1 MASFLSTSATRSS
14 RQKDKIYLIGFVTH
28 QITGGKLPSNRQV
41 LRSLFYNIREV
52 KLNIKGAARL
62 TIKKV
67 FIFWEKARIQTK
79 HLKDSVA
86 KLEKLHEEW
95 RKLQKNSNRTGPAQ
109 TEKEK
114 LFKAILDDLF
124 DIAHQDALQTATEE
138 DKLFL
143 LKQREKGCP
152 GVMGG
157 VDLKCVKAEERWQ
170 KRNASEMTRLT
181 KFRTS
186 SELEELK
193 SLGSST
199 SDEDEIEDNDQRTEK
214 VDMVTL
220 NYGPE
225 KKMKKY
231 TRGTEE
237 IVNEKLFLI
246 LDRCAISDRDA
257 ARIISA
263 TIESLSHDSQQY
275 IVKLEGAVVH
285 WGGKLLPDMLNKE
298 NVERVAVLISCGEEE
313 QLIGVPLLENGAGS
327 TIAKSVYSELGK
339 WGALDKIQA
348 MSFDTTAVNTG
359 RIKGACVLL
368 EQLMEKKLLYL
379 PCRHQILEVVLRS
392 VFDAALGKTTGPQSD
407 IFKKFKTEWN
417 SIDKKKFKSGVKDK
431 SVASKLINPDQISK
445 LWSNNEK
452 YLKSK
457 KIVDGLKVTNDTAK
471 RGVKLITDYNSCIT
485 KDEEQKQYLLQL
497 IAECRTKFPGFSKAS
512 LSEPLPFEQTMS

>member
-143 LKQREKGCP
+143 LKQREKGRP

-157 VDLKCVKAEERWQ
+157 VDLQCVKAEERCQ
-170 KRNASEMTRLT
+170 KRNASEMARLT

-231 TRGTEE
+231 TRE
-237 IVNEKLFLI
+237 
-246 LDRCAISDRDA
+246 
-257 ARIISA
+257 
-263 TIESLSHDSQQY
+263 
-275 IVKLEGAVVH
+275 LEGAVVH

-379 PCRHQILEVVLRS
+379 SCRHHILEVVLRS
-392 VFDAALGKTTGPQSD
+392 GFDAALGKTTGPQSD

-431 SVASKLINPDQISK
+431 SEASKLINPDQLS
-445 LWSNNEK
+445 S
-452 YLKSK
+452 
-457 KIVDGLKVTNDTAK
+457 
-471 RGVKLITDYNSCIT
+471 
-485 KDEEQKQYLLQL
+485 YLLKQL
-497 IAECRTKFPGFSKAS
+497 TVHHSRSDYKELISLCLIFLERFPSENIVFAAPGAFHHARWMAKAIYS
-512 LSEPLPFEQTMS
+512 LKIYLFREQFQLTNFE